1 MADKKPSVMSP
12 SDSRGQLDKNCGGTP
27 PTMDF
32 KAISQE
38 NTPPDQTAKGSVT
51 SMGSVKGNT

>member
-12 SDSRGQLDKNCGGTP
+12 SDSRGQLDKNAGGFP

-32 KAISQE
+32 KQICQE
-38 NTPPDQTAKGSVT
+38 NQPPDQTAKGSVT
-51 SMGSVKGNT
+51 SMGSVKSNT